1 MIDQKNSP
9 VETTGISISGK
20 PIVFGT
26 NGIALQGTLYMPP
39 GASENNQ
46 VPGAVICHGYGGGQD
61 SFVNSGLELAAGGVS
76 VLTFDFRG
84 HGSSGGK
91 LDGSVVDDI
100 MDAWEYLRNRPEID
114 RKRMGLIGHSMGAFS
129 AIMAAGKLG
138 KAKVLVTLS
147 CPGELSSTG
156 IFNPRHIFHPVAKFI
171 AKSIFQF
178 TAFFY
183 KMQVR
188 ADWKKFIEF
197 WPKMKPSQSLA
208 DLKECS
214 KLFVFCLDDI
224 VAPSNRFVY
233 SYTRASEPKQ
243 MMVTT
248 GNHNTPWESP
258 SLRKQWQK
266 WTINALH
273 SKHMSY

>member
-1 MIDQKNSP
+1 MIELKNSP
-9 VETTGISISGK
+9 VEKTENSVIEKSVT
-20 PIVFGT
+20 FGS
-26 NGIALQGTLYMPP
+26 NGIALHGMLYMPSN
-39 GASENNQ
+39 ASQENQ
-46 VPGAVICHGYGGGQD
+46 LPGAVICHGYGGDKD
-61 SFVNSGLELAAGGVS
+61 SFINSARELTAEGVS

-91 LDGSVVDDI
+91 LDGSVVDDV
-100 MDAWEYLRNRPEID
+100 MDAWEFLGERPEID

-129 AIMAAGKLG
+129 AILAAGKLG

-147 CPGELSSTG
+147 CPSDIS
-156 IFNPRHIFHPVAKFI
+156 IKKAFNPRHFAYPFLKII
-171 AKSIFQF
+171 AKLIFQI
-178 TAFFY
+178 TSIIY
-183 KMQVR
+183 KMPVR

-224 VAPSNRFVY
+224 VAPYNTFVY
-233 SYTRASEPKQ
+233 SYSMASEPKQ

-248 GNHNTPWESP
+248 GNHNTPWESE

-266 WTINALH
+266 WTVNALH
-273 SKHMSY
+273 GKHTH